1 MRNIKGFIKMK
12 LLHKDLKHGKIKIK
26 VDSLDDLW
34 YLNAMIEEND
44 RVSGATERK
53 IKVGEGTERNQQVI
67 RKTVFLEIAVEKVE
81 FHKYANILR
90 VSGKI
95 TNGPEDIARGTYHT
109 FNIEEETQIEI
120 TKQKWLHYQLEKLK
134 EATETKQAK
143 VLLCI
148 VDRDAAFFAIM
159 KQWGYEFLLEMK
171 GDVQKKA
178 SPEKVKATFYQEVVK
193 QIEEY
198 EQRYQ
203 LDKIIVASPGFW
215 KEYLQEEIKNKT
227 IAKKIVLATCSD
239 ASKTAFEEVLKRPET
254 ITALKDDR
262 IVKEMILVDE
272 LFKEIM
278 KDGKSAYGLKEAQK
292 AAESGAVQELLVT
305 DALIQKMRQENTF
318 QKLDLIMK
326 TADQTNG
333 NVHIISAEH
342 EGGKKLDGL
351 GGIAAILRYKM
362 SW

>member
-1 MRNIKGFIKMK
+1 MK
-12 LLHKDLKHGKIKIK
+12 LLHKDLKHGKIKLK
-26 VDSLDDLW
+26 VDTLDDLW
-34 YLNAMIEEND
+34 YLNAIIEEND

-67 RKTVFLEIAVEKVE
+67 RKTIFLEIVVEKVE

-95 TNGPEDIARGTYHT
+95 TNGPEDVARGTYHT
-109 FNIEEETQIEI
+109 FNIEEETKIEI

-134 EATETKQAK
+134 EATETKTAN
-143 VLLCI
+143 VLICI
-148 VDRDAAFFAIM
+148 VDRDEAHFALL
-159 KQWGYEFLLEMK
+159 KKYGYEYLLEMK

-178 SPEKVKATFYQEVVK
+178 SPEKVKATFYVDVVK
-193 QIEEY
+193 QIEDY

-203 LDKIIVASPGFW
+203 LDKIILASPGFW
-215 KEYLQEEIKNKT
+215 KEYLQDEIKKKDV
-227 IAKKIVLATCSD
+227 AKKIVLATCSD
-239 ASKTAFEEVLKRPET
+239 AGKTAFEEVLKRPET
-254 ITALKDDR
+254 IAALKDDR
-262 IVKEMILVDE
+262 IVKEIMLVDE

-278 KDGKSAYGLKEAQK
+278 KDGKAAYGLGETEK
-292 AAESGAVQELLVT
+292 AAEAGAVSELLVT

-318 QKLDLIMK
+318 EKLDKIMK
-326 TADQTNG
+326 IVDQTNG
-333 NVHIISAEH
+333 NVHIVSAEH